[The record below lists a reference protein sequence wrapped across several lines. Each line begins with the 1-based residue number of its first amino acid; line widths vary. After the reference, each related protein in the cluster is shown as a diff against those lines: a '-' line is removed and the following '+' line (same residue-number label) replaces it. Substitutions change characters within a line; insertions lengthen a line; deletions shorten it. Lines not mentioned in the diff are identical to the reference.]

1 MQYKKRNKIH
11 EETTGICLNSSG
23 QDIVDRTLCDLI
35 GKNIV
40 MGGITFL
47 FSVDFRQTLPVIP
60 KGTRADEVRASL
72 KIVVR
77 MEISETITSTNKH
90 EGLMTVK

>member
-1 MQYKKRNKIH
+1 MTR
-11 EETTGICLNSSG
+11 EA
-23 QDIVDRTLCDLI
+23 VDRTLRGLTAR
-35 GKNIV
+35 NII

-47 FSVDFRQTLPVIP
+47 FSFDFRQTLPVIP
-60 KGTRADEVRASL
+60 KGTRSDEIRVCL

-90 EGLMTVK
+90 GGLMTVK